1 MSYFLKENMGEK
13 MQEFHDNDVMN
24 RIPLGVSKLGNFVY
38 FAISIPN
45 AQECYLLLFN
55 NRCKDAKRRIHVT
68 KEHRI
73 GSIFRTCIP
82 LNEFEYDSYLYE
94 VDGIELI
101 DPYAKRLLGRENY
114 GKMPLMSENR
124 LLRGGFDFDEFLWYG
139 DLKLEIPYSE
149 LTLYKLHVRG
159 FTKDASSKVKHGG
172 TYLGLIEKIP
182 YLKELGI
189 NAILLMPSVEFSE
202 VMDETNNA
210 FYKAHPYTSIGQ
222 DASVRNGK
230 VVEPKLNFWGYTENY
245 YYFCPKTSYAF
256 DTENPNQEFKMM
268 VREFHKHGMEVHMEM
283 HFTKGISFTLIQD
296 CLRFWSMEYHI
307 DGFRCTNDLGVED
320 MLASDPYLARTKLLH
335 YAWNTDSI
343 YDREKSPEYKILAEY
358 NDCFSNDMKRFLKG
372 DEGQLTKFVQHLLWN
387 DERKTCIH
395 YITEHNGFTLMDL
408 YSYDMKHNEDNG
420 ENNLDGTDYNYSWN
434 CGEEG
439 QTKKQ
444 KIIKL
449 RTRMRKNALLILLLS
464 QGVPMIYAGDEFGNS
479 QQGNNN
485 AYCLDNSLSW
495 LNWRDKRSKDSLF
508 AFTKQLISLR
518 KKHKILRYDKSFQGI
533 DTLACGYP
541 DISFH
546 GTMAWRPEY
555 FTYSRTLGVLLS
567 GEYVKGE
574 KESEDDSFYFIFNM
588 HWEAHRFDLPLLKR
602 GYQWMLMLA
611 TEDNTTMEDGKED
624 ESMKNLGRSSDIV
637 RNLLKKQCI
646 TLSPRT
652 IVILKSYHI

>member
-1 MSYFLKENMGEK
+1 MGEK
-13 MQEFHDNDVMN
+13 MQEFHKNEVSN
-24 RIPLGVSKLGNFVY
+24 CIPLGVSKQGTFIY

-55 NRCKDAKRRIHVT
+55 NPCKNEKRRIHVT

-73 GSIFRTCIP
+73 GSIFQFCIP
-82 LNEFEYDSYLYE
+82 FSEFEYDSYLYE
-94 VDGIELI
+94 VDGIVLI
-101 DPYAKRLLGRENY
+101 DPYAKRLFGRENY
-114 GKMPLMSENR
+114 GKVPLESEN
-124 LLRGGFDFDEFLWYG
+124 LPTRGGFDFDEFLWCK
-139 DLKLEIPYSE
+139 DSKPEIPYSE
-149 LTLYKLHVRG
+149 LILYKLHVRG
-159 FTKDASSKVKHGG
+159 FTNDASSKVKHGG

-182 YLKELGI
+182 YIKELGV
-189 NAILLMPSVEFSE
+189 NAVLLMPSVEFSE
-202 VMDETNNA
+202 VMDDNT
-210 FYKAHPYTSIGQ
+210 YGKPHSYTSIGKDVLAQ
-222 DASVRNGK
+222 EEE

-245 YYFCPKTSYAF
+245 HYFCPKTSYAF
-256 DTENPNQEFKMM
+256 DKENPNQEFKAM

-283 HFTKGISFTLIQD
+283 HFTKEISFTLIQD

-307 DGFRCTNDLGVED
+307 DGFRFSNDLGVED

-335 YAWNTDSI
+335 YSWNTEAI
-343 YDREKSPEYKILAEY
+343 YHREMLPEYKVLAEY

-372 DEGQLTKFVQHLLWN
+372 DEGQLMKFVQHLLWN
-387 DERKTCIH
+387 QEKKTCIH

-408 YSYDMKHNEDNG
+408 YSYNMKHNEENG

-439 QTKKQ
+439 KTKKQ

-449 RTRMRKNALLILLLS
+449 RTRMRKNALIILLFS

-485 AYCLDNSLSW
+485 AYCLDNPLSW

-508 AFTKQLISLR
+508 AFTKQLISLK
-518 KKHKILRYDKSFQGI
+518 KKHKILRYDNSFQGM

-555 FTYSRTLGVLLS
+555 FTYSRTLGVLLC
-567 GEYVKGE
+567 GEYVKGR
-574 KESEDDSFYFIFNM
+574 KDSGDDSFYFVFNM
-588 HWEAHRFDLPLLKR
+588 HWETHRFDLPLLKR
-602 GYQWMLMLA
+602 GYGWMLMLA
-611 TEDNTTMEDGKED
+611 TEDNATIEDTKGE
-624 ESMKNLGRSSDIV
+624 ENSKNLGRSSDIV
-637 RNLLKKQCI
+637 RNLIKKQCI
-646 TLSPRT
+646 TLGPRT
-652 IVILKSYHI
+652 IAILKSYHI